1 MLEELV
7 AQPHCI
13 HVHVK
18 SCNKNMFKL
27 LPGTVSSGL
36 KLVERPLKNSPSYMN
51 TSELHIAFLN
61 LVKKK
66 HCRSQ

>member
-18 SCNKNMFKL
+18 SCNKICLNFFQ
-27 LPGTVSSGL
+27 
-36 KLVERPLKNSPSYMN
+36 NS
-51 TSELHIAFLN
+51 LI
-61 LVKKK
+61 LVKPEGKSMT
-66 HCRSQ
+66 RGD

>member
-18 SCNKNMFKL
+18 SCNK
-27 LPGTVSSGL
+27 
-36 KLVERPLKNSPSYMN
+36 
-51 TSELHIAFLN
+51 ICLN
-61 LVKKK
+61 LTRRRFLVVLPYKGVAAILDM
-66 HCRSQ
+66 